1 MRTDLTHAQQDAI
14 ARMRE
19 VLQDGF
25 LTLRVQTYQVEEDV
39 DAGRSA
45 VLATIIED
53 PGDIRFVVE
62 ANGVGMIDALFSGL
76 LDRYAGDH
84 PSLRSIRFTGF
95 SVRGLMT
102 DTERGADAQAEAEI
116 EVTNSYGATFT
127 FGARSHSVSRASLEI
142 VVAAVEYFVN
152 AERAWVKMY
161 EALQHYR
168 GEGRTD
174 LVQKYTAFLAE
185 MVKNTSYSEVI
196 EQLRAEG

>member
-1 MRTDLTHAQQDAI
+1 MRIDLTHAQQDAI

-25 LTLRVQTYQVEEDV
+25 VTLRVQKYRVEEDV
-39 DAGRSA
+39 DAGRSS
-45 VLATIIED
+45 VLATIVED
-53 PGDIRFVVE
+53 PGDVRFGVE
-62 ANGVGMIDALFSGL
+62 ADGVGIIDALFSGL
-76 LDRYAGDH
+76 LDRYADAH

-95 SVRGLMT
+95 SVKGLMT
-102 DTERGADAQAEAEI
+102 DTERGADAQAVAEI
-116 EVTNSYGATFT
+116 EVTNSYGTSFS
-127 FGARSHSVSRASLEI
+127 FGARSHSVSRASVEI

-168 GEGRTD
+168 SEGRAD
-174 LVQKYTAFLAE
+174 LVQKYTTMLSE

-196 EQLRAEG
+196 EQLRAEA